1 MFLNIALSQVR
12 AAPAAPAFEV
22 IPSRAWVRDDG
33 RSASIYG
40 AVPWVADA
48 ERPRWSI
55 VSKGWTVRN
64 PLTGQVG
71 IGRPACLT
79 HAEAVELAARLGR
92 PSSIGIG
99 D

>member
-1 MFLNIALSQVR
+1 MFLSIALSQTR

-22 IPSRAWVRDDG
+22 IPSRVWKRDDG

-40 AVPWVADA
+40 AVPWLSDA
-48 ERPRWSI
+48 ERPRWAM
-55 VSKGWTVRN
+55 VATGWTVRN
-64 PLTGQVG
+64 PITGQVG
-71 IGRPACLT
+71 VGRPACAT
-79 HAEAVELAARLGR
+79 EAEALALAARLGR